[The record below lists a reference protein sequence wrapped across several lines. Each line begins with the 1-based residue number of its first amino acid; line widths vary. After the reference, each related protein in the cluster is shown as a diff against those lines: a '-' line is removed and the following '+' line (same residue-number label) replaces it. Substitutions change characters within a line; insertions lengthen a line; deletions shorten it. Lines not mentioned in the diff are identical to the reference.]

1 MWPPVPL
8 PFRLTPPRC
17 LLPAEAHPA
26 VACTA
31 GPMSVARFPIV
42 APSRRRRG
50 VPQGL
55 RATFSRTDLLHSSVP
70 IPINPG
76 LFGGL
81 TSIPPPLHLR
91 SLQSLQSRDPIKPYY
106 LLFCCW
112 QLVGGWEGGSWL
124 TLSDGLTVGGWLV
137 DSRLV
142 GVDPRRTDPGDFSAL
157 RSTLYALRRLPV
169 GWPHPALLLSCS
181 PALREC
187 ECLWDCGSV
196 CGTVLV
202 LVLVLEYL
210 WVRAGAGA
218 RPPRDGESA
227 SHRVGHCSYAYANA
241 NTNANVR

>member
-1 MWPPVPL
+1 
-8 PFRLTPPRC
+8 
-17 LLPAEAHPA
+17 
-26 VACTA
+26 
-31 GPMSVARFPIV
+31 MSVARFPIV

-142 GVDPRRTDPGDFSAL
+142 GGWLADADCLSAVGWRLAVADGYPISRPSPHRPGRFL
-157 RSTLYALRRLPV
+157 CPTLYALRSTTPACRV
-169 GWPHPALLLSCS
+169 AASCSPALLLSCS
-181 PALREC
+181 SRVRVFVGLW
-187 ECLWDCGSV
+187 ECLWD
-196 CGTVLV
+196 
-202 LVLVLEYL
+202 
-210 WVRAGAGA
+210 RAGAGA
-218 RPPRDGESA
+218 RARVFMGPCWCWCSSPARRRERIA
-227 SHRVGHCSYAYANA
+227 SRWPLLVCVRKREYERERAVMRNA
-241 NTNANVR
+241 